1 MCYILKMDPASVQ
14 WPVPL
19 YTLECGHVFKI
30 GHVSV
35 SDGSNGQWPLDKS

>member
-1 MCYILKMDPASVQ
+1 MDPTSVQ
-14 WPVPL
+14 WSVPL
-19 YTLECGHVFKI
+19 DTLERGHVSKI